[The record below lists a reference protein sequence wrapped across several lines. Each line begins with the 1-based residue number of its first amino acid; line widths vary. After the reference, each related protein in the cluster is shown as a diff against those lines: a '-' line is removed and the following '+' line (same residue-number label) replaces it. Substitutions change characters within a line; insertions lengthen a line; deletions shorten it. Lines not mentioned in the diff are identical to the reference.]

1 MDTSKSNKLRGR
13 KAVRAEFWGK
23 TPTWARKAANK
34 ASRRAAK
41 KETR

>member
-34 ASRRAAK
+34 ASRKAARRAY
-41 KETR
+41 R